1 MKLQD
6 MIDSKLA
13 YDNALAHAHDM
24 TYAGTKKELL
34 AAWNAVSKV
43 VAGIVKQ
50 GTTPAELDVQLGV
63 WRGL

>member
-1 MKLQD
+1 
-6 MIDSKLA
+6 
-13 YDNALAHAHDM
+13 M

-34 AAWNAVSKV
+34 AAWNAVGKV